1 MEGKSGHVED
11 QLNYQMR
18 DSKVMK
24 LLRLQFISFFL
35 LDCNG
40 TKRHHKSLC

>member
-11 QLNYQMR
+11 QLNYQMW

-24 LLRLQFISFFL
+24 LLRLQFIFISSGL
-35 LDCNG
+35 
-40 TKRHHKSLC
+40 